1 MINYSI
7 VIRSTKPGT
16 KTADITETKAYGVA
30 QVSDFLTL
38 NDFARHIAQHGTLYG
53 RDVIQGVL
61 VKMVDCMRELLLE
74 GKKIQ
79 LGDLGSFG
87 IGLSTKGANTAA
99 LFTAENIKKVNV
111 NWERG
116 KLFKNLRDDA
126 TFNLVPSRK
135 AQEDALADAKRQE
148 TLQPEEEREGIGSL
162 ARICRLLPSLRSQNL
177 KSTRIGRWSEGCQK
191 LEIFWGLRT
200 GRV

>member
-7 VIRSTKPGT
+7 VIRSTVPGT
-16 KTADITETKAYGVA
+16 KTEEITETKAYGVA
-30 QVSDFLTL
+30 QVSESLTI
-38 NDFARHIAQHGTLYG
+38 NDFAQHIAQHGSLYG

-79 LGDLGSFG
+79 LGELGSFSV
-87 IGLSTKGANTAA
+87 GLSTEGAETAA

-111 NWERG
+111 NWDRG
-116 KLFKNLRDDA
+116 KLFENLRKDA

-135 AQEDALADAKRQE
+135 AQEDAVAEAKRQE
-148 TLQPEEEREGIGSL
+148 TLQPEGDEE
-162 ARICRLLPSLRSQNL
+162 P
-177 KSTRIGRWSEGCQK
+177 
-191 LEIFWGLRT
+191 
-200 GRV
+200 